1 MLRIHFTDTD
11 LLNTRVATAPDPR
24 WELVLSLRHLRRR
37 VVPPRYSAWRRDV
50 VSQMPYPAHPAHP
63 GPPGAYREVAVDP
76 YWEDIRTS
84 VDGDR
89 ALRIRALLDGGV
101 NGLLRSYAPT
111 MRWLPPTLH
120 VRSAVDRDCDLRG
133 RGLLLQPSYF
143 CHGTG
148 HLPEDPDAPPV
159 LVYPA
164 AQPQSDPVG
173 DKVLARLMGA
183 TRAGILIAAGTA
195 CTAGELAR
203 RVGVSAPTVSHHL
216 SALRDAG
223 LLRTVPHGTTA
234 LHVRTRTGS
243 ALVHSSCE

>member
-11 LLNTRVATAPDPR
+11 LLNTRVATAPDPH

-37 VVPPRYSAWRRDV
+37 VVPPRYGDWHREV
-50 VSQMPYPAHPAHP
+50 VAQFARLPHPR
-63 GPPGAYREVAVDP
+63 PPEAYREVAVDP
-76 YWEDIRTS
+76 YWEDIRAG

-101 NGLLRSYAPT
+101 HGLLGSYVPT
-111 MRWLPPTLH
+111 MRWTPPTLH
-120 VRSAVDRDCDLRG
+120 VRSALDRDHELRG

-143 CHGTG
+143 CHGGG

-159 LVYPA
+159 LVHPA
-164 AQPQSDPVG
+164 AQPQADPAG
-173 DKVLARLMGA
+173 DKALARLMGA

-195 CTAGELAR
+195 CTSGELAR

-223 LLRTVPHGTTA
+223 LLRTVSHGTSA
-234 LHVRTRTGS
+234 FHVRTRTGS
-243 ALVHSSCE
+243 ALVNSSCAFR

>member
-1 MLRIHFTDTD
+1 MLRIHFTDAD
-11 LLNTRVATAPDPR
+11 LLNTRVATAPDVA

-37 VVPPRYSAWRRDV
+37 VVPPRYAAWRRDV
-50 VSQMPYPAHPAHP
+50 VARMPRPG
-63 GPPGAYREVAVDP
+63 GPPEDYREVAVDP

-89 ALRIRALLDGGV
+89 ALRVRALLDGGV
-101 NGLLRSYAPT
+101 NGLLRSYVPT
-111 MRWLPPTLH
+111 MRWVPPTLH

-133 RGLLLQPSYF
+133 RGLVLQPSHF
-143 CHGTG
+143 CHGVG

-159 LVYPA
+159 LVHPA
-164 AQPQSDPVG
+164 AQPQSEPPG
-173 DKVLARLMGA
+173 DKALARLMGA

-195 CTAGELAR
+195 STSGELAR

-216 SALRDAG
+216 NALRDAG

-243 ALVHSSCE
+243 ALVNSSCEFR

>member
-1 MLRIHFTDTD
+1 MLRIHFSDTD
-11 LLNTRVATAPDPR
+11 LLNTRVATAPDLH
-24 WELVLSLRHLRRR
+24 WELVLSMRHLRRR
-37 VVPPRYSAWRRDV
+37 VVPPRYAAWHRDV
-50 VSQMPYPAHPAHP
+50 VARLP
-63 GPPGAYREVAVDP
+63 PPGRARSAEAYREVALDP
-76 YWEDIRTS
+76 YWEAVRSS

-120 VRSAVDRDCDLRG
+120 VRSAVERDRELGG
-133 RGLLLQPSYF
+133 RGLLLQPSHF
-143 CHGTG
+143 CHGAG

-159 LVYPA
+159 LVHPA
-164 AQPQSDPVG
+164 AQPQTGPVA
-173 DKVLARLMGA
+173 DKALARLMGA

-195 CTAGELAR
+195 CTSGELAR

-216 SALRDAG
+216 AALRDAG

>member
-37 VVPPRYSAWRRDV
+37 VVPPRYAAWHREVLSRL
-50 VSQMPYPAHPAHP
+50 SHPQ
-63 GPPGAYREVAVDP
+63 PPEAYREVAVDP
-76 YWEDIRTS
+76 YWEDVRTS

-101 NGLLRSYAPT
+101 NGLLRSYVPI
-111 MRWLPPTLH
+111 MRWMPPTLH
-120 VRSAVDRDCDLRG
+120 VRSAVDRDYALRG

-143 CHGTG
+143 CYGVG

-159 LVYPA
+159 LVHPA
-164 AQPQSDPVG
+164 AQPQSDPAG
-173 DKVLARLMGA
+173 DKALARLMGA

>member
-11 LLNTRVATAPDPR
+11 LLNTRVATAPDPG

-37 VVPPRYSAWRRDV
+37 VVPPRYADWHRDV
-50 VSQMPYPAHPAHP
+50 LARLPHPRPAE
-63 GPPGAYREVAVDP
+63 AYREIAVDP
-76 YWEDIRTS
+76 YWEDIRSS

-101 NGLLRSYAPT
+101 NGLLRSYVPT
-111 MRWLPPTLH
+111 MRWVPPTLH
-120 VRSAVDRDCDLRG
+120 VRSALDRDYDLRG
-133 RGLLLQPSYF
+133 RGLVLQPSYF
-143 CHGTG
+143 CHGVG

-159 LVYPA
+159 LVHPA
-164 AQPQSDPVG
+164 AQPQSEPPPG
-173 DKVLARLMGA
+173 DKALARLMGA

-223 LLRTVPHGTTA
+223 LLRTVPLGTTA

-243 ALVHSSCE
+243 ALVNSSCAFR

>member
-11 LLNTRVATAPDPR
+11 LLNTRVATGPDPQ

-37 VVPPRYSAWRRDV
+37 VVPPRYGDWHRDV
-50 VSQMPYPAHPAHP
+50 LARLPHPR
-63 GPPGAYREVAVDP
+63 PPEAYREVAVDP
-76 YWEDIRTS
+76 YWEDIRSS

-101 NGLLRSYAPT
+101 NGLLRSYVPT
-111 MRWLPPTLH
+111 MRWAPPTLH
-120 VRSAVDRDCDLRG
+120 VRNAVDREYDLRG
-133 RGLLLQPSYF
+133 RGLLLQPSHF
-143 CHGTG
+143 CHGVG

-159 LVYPA
+159 LVHPA
-164 AQPQSDPVG
+164 AQPQSDPAG
-173 DKVLARLMGA
+173 DKALARLMGA

-195 CTAGELAR
+195 CTSGELAR

-223 LLRTVPHGTTA
+223 LLRTVPHGTSA

-243 ALVHSSCE
+243 ALVNSSCEFR